1 MSAAQIVM
9 GCIISV
15 IAVALGVY
23 TFFAAQCKGPI
34 LSNSYLFLGKEER
47 KRADKKAE
55 YKLVT
60 VVFGCLAAAFALLAL
75 WIFTGWEV
83 LSIPF
88 GVVIAFAV
96 VYAIVDGIKTE
107 VNKNR

>member
-1 MSAAQIVM
+1 MSVSRIVM
-9 GCIISV
+9 GCIISA
-15 IAVALGVY
+15 IAVALGIY

-34 LSNSYLFLGKEER
+34 LSNSYLLLSKEER
-47 KRADKKAE
+47 MRADKKAE

-75 WIFTGWEV
+75 WIFTGWDI

-96 VYAIVDGIKTE
+96 VYAIVDAIKQ
-107 VNKNR
+107 K